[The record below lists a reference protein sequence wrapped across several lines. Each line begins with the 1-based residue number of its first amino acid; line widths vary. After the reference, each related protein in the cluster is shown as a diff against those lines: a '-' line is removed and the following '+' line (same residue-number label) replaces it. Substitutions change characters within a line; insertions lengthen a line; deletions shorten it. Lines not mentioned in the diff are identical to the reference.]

1 MKDHNLML
9 SLLIP
14 GPKSP
19 GDQIHVFLEP
29 LLEDLKDIFQN
40 GMSTYDASR
49 DELFNLRGAVLMT
62 TSDLPGLG
70 MLSSHMV
77 HGEFACPPCGDN
89 AWTKRLKHGRK
100 SSFMGHR
107 QWLDEDHPYRFDADS
122 FDGTTELRSAPMT
135 YYDRSILPNIISLG
149 DFKNSK
155 TYKSVSSLFTLP
167 YWDHNILRYNLD
179 VMHIEKNVFD
189 NLHGTLFNLDGK
201 TKDNL
206 KSRLDLQD
214 MNIRQDL
221 HPQEKP
227 SGKWYLPPARYAMNK
242 SERQAFCKV
251 LRGITVP
258 DGYCRNIATCVNVAE
273 GKIVGLKTHDCHVMM
288 QQLMPIASRG
298 ILPDDITA
306 LLFELSAFFRGI
318 CSKVLRV
325 DELDHLEK
333 SIIITLCKMEMVF
346 PPGFFTVMVH
356 LIVHLVAECKIAG
369 PVNYRWMYY
378 IERY

>member
-1 MKDHNLML
+1 MLRSTHSCWPEVLIVYNLPPWLCMKDHNLML
-9 SLLIP
+9 SLMIP

-19 GDQIHVFLEP
+19 RDKIHVFLEP

-40 GMSTYDASR
+40 GMSTYDAST

-62 TSDLPGLG
+62 TSDLPGLV

-77 HGEFACPPCGDN
+77 HGKFACPPCDDN
-89 AWTKRLKHGRK
+89 AWTKRLKQGRK

-107 QWLDEDHPYRFDADS
+107 QWLYEEHPYRFDADS
-122 FDGTTELRSAPMT
+122 FDGTTELRSVPVT
-135 YYDRSILPNIISLG
+135 YYDRSILPNLISLG

-167 YWDHNILRYNLD
+167 YWDDNILRYNLD

-206 KSRLDLQD
+206 KSCLDLQD

-227 SGKWYLPPARYAMNK
+227 SGKCEDGRENIEGLTEDSQDLK
-242 SERQAFCKV
+242 QAI
-251 LRGITVP
+251 R
-258 DGYCRNIATCVNVAE
+258 
-273 GKIVGLKTHDCHVMM
+273 
-288 QQLMPIASRG
+288 
-298 ILPDDITA
+298 
-306 LLFELSAFFRGI
+306 
-318 CSKVLRV
+318 
-325 DELDHLEK
+325 
-333 SIIITLCKMEMVF
+333 
-346 PPGFFTVMVH
+346 
-356 LIVHLVAECKIAG
+356 
-369 PVNYRWMYY
+369 
-378 IERY
+378 

>member
-1 MKDHNLML
+1 
-9 SLLIP
+9 
-14 GPKSP
+14 
-19 GDQIHVFLEP
+19 
-29 LLEDLKDIFQN
+29 
-40 GMSTYDASR
+40 
-49 DELFNLRGAVLMT
+49 
-62 TSDLPGLG
+62 
-70 MLSSHMV
+70 
-77 HGEFACPPCGDN
+77 
-89 AWTKRLKHGRK
+89 
-100 SSFMGHR
+100 
-107 QWLDEDHPYRFDADS
+107 
-122 FDGTTELRSAPMT
+122 
-135 YYDRSILPNIISLG
+135 
-149 DFKNSK
+149 
-155 TYKSVSSLFTLP
+155 
-167 YWDHNILRYNLD
+167 
-179 VMHIEKNVFD
+179 MHIEKNVFD